1 MSVTVFDRP
10 SPQMKMLSHKLFGI
24 AQEKL
29 VGTGYIQIDG
39 ALIKI
44 WTYRSC
50 QSCQTAIS

>member
-44 WTYRSC
+44 
-50 QSCQTAIS
+50 